1 MYTPL
6 SRRHEKMP
14 ALALLLV
21 AVFMIGFAFVVQQ
34 ITGRDT
40 GDLMSIIGGVLV
52 GLWLLW
58 AIMGIVKT
66 RGKKSNPTTRRRY

>member
-1 MYTPL
+1 
-6 SRRHEKMP
+6 MP